1 MVPVTDILSI
11 LQRLIGWIVGQI
23 NQGVSNDE
31 ILARLQEPESVGR
44 ELIDAI
50 RQRRDRF
57 ADYVKN
63 G

>member
-23 NQGVSNDE
+23 NQGVTNDE

-57 ADYVKN
+57 ADYIKN

>member
-50 RQRRDRF
+50 RARRDRF